1 MRLWV
6 SATVASADE
15 VPGGER
21 CGCRGGRGSGGTMV
35 NRAWWKKRG
44 RKRGKDKRL
53 GGKEAG

>member
-1 MRLWV
+1 MKLWV
-6 SATVASADE
+6 SATAASADE

-44 RKRGKDKRL
+44 GKRRRED
-53 GGKEAG
+53 